1 VATRHGPVGRCA
13 WLLQRRVQSGGVAVK
28 RRRTSIGPGVD
39 DRLFRF
45 VASEWPGT
53 DVWEAF
59 EAWRQARLDF
69 VETNPDGA
77 LGGLLDV
84 MRVNVAERHRIRRL
98 HIGPEAVA

>member
-1 VATRHGPVGRCA
+1 
-13 WLLQRRVQSGGVAVK
+13 
-28 RRRTSIGPGVD
+28 VD

-59 EAWRQARLDF
+59 EAWRQARLEF
-69 VETNPDGA
+69 VEANPGGS

-84 MRVNVAERHRIRRL
+84 MRVHVAERQRIGRL
-98 HIGPEAVA
+98 YGGPEAVA